1 METVTSYCEVQNP
14 KENGYKVTGEFKRF
28 KMSHYHPIVATQLT
42 VLNTPWSSPP
52 TSPFT
57 NVVLLGPCNLQL
69 LLMHQSFGPSHI
81 ITSYSPAYV
90 SLGCGRVN
98 THFHFF
104 LAWFLELPL
113 VKGHFIIGQL
123 PYGTHYNRN
132 SNYVNRSA
140 SLSVLWDVNC

>member
-42 VLNTPWSSPP
+42 DSLEHSLEFPSNLSFYTCCI
-52 TSPFT
+52 FL
-57 NVVLLGPCNLQL
+57 LLGPCNLQL
-69 LLMHQSFGPSHI
+69 LLMHQSFEPSHI

-104 LAWFLELPL
+104 LA
-113 VKGHFIIGQL
+113 
-123 PYGTHYNRN
+123 
-132 SNYVNRSA
+132 
-140 SLSVLWDVNC
+140 